1 MIRRSLRG
9 AALAAWAAAA
19 AATAWTGGPGARRS
33 AAAPASAVL
42 GAGRIERVEHRD
54 PVSAPSRGPAG
65 ALVTIEVFFVPGS
78 NMPIGG
84 LHLLQQLQDRH
95 PARVRVIYRILKSG
109 SALLVPSAALEA
121 AAEGRFFEL
130 MEELAKQRGVLKR
143 EDLLELARKVGV
155 DPQRVAVAIQT
166 EHFRDVL
173 EANQRRFDRLHGTT
187 MPSALFNGKQT
198 RVALG
203 SITAGDLDREYE
215 AAYDRALDKL
225 DRGFAPGELSAAFD
239 DDVVPGAQPVVLTV
253 GPDEDAD
260 RSPIDHP
267 LAAPP
272 LQLDGLPSFG
282 KPAIAAAALVVVLCR
297 PSDPACANL
306 LRVVEPAV
314 RLYPDDVRVVWAPWF
329 DVGRDDAADL
339 TLLGD
344 AALCAEATGSNQGEL
359 TTSPGWVWVKEMY
372 AQITRNRGRKVAA
385 GQLIDDIAA
394 KLDVDGRA
402 LSACRAR
409 MAGSTLVWIAG
420 ARRSGVP
427 RGNAAVV
434 IGGRIYSGL
443 TDAMLIQQLV
453 EAELAPGVLGS
464 LPRWHR

>member
-1 MIRRSLRG
+1 MIRRAL
-9 AALAAWAAAA
+9 LAAIAAAGASGAPGAAAA
-19 AATAWTGGPGARRS
+19 GPGT
-33 AAAPASAVL
+33 P
-42 GAGRIERVEHRD
+42 GHIERVEHRD

-65 ALVTIEVFFVPGS
+65 ALVTIEVFFVPGP
-78 NMPIGG
+78 NMPTGA

-95 PARVRVIYRILKSG
+95 PARVRLIYRILKSG

-121 AAEGRFFEL
+121 GAEGKFFEL
-130 MEELAKQRGVLKR
+130 MDELGTQRGVLKK

-155 DPQRVAVAIQT
+155 DPQRVALATQF
-166 EHFRDVL
+166 EHYRDVL
-173 EANQRRFDRLHGTT
+173 EANQRRFERLHGGAT
-187 MPSALFNGKQT
+187 PSALFNARPT

-203 SITAGDLDREYE
+203 ANTTAGDLDREYE

-239 DDVVPGAQPVVLTV
+239 DDAIRGTQPVVMS
-253 GPDEDAD
+253 GGAD
-260 RSPIDHP
+260 DDPAERPSLDHP
-267 LAAPP
+267 LATPP
-272 LQLDGLPSFG
+272 LRLDGLPSFG
-282 KPAIAAAALVVVLCR
+282 KPGVAAAVPIFVLCR
-297 PSDPACANL
+297 PSDPECAKM

-329 DVGRDDAADL
+329 DVGRDDAAEQ

-344 AALCAEATGSNQGEL
+344 AALCAEAIGSNQGEL

-372 AQITRNRGRKVAA
+372 AQVARSRARRVAA
-385 GQLIDDIAA
+385 GQLIDEVAA

-409 MAGSTLVWIAG
+409 RAGSALSWIAG
-420 ARRSGVP
+420 ARRSGV
-427 RGNAAVV
+427 RGSAAIV

-443 TDAMLIQQLV
+443 NDQTLIQQLV